1 MSVGD
6 NTGIAIMEIVA
17 TMTPSRVIVI
27 SYSISLSR
35 VIVISYSI
43 SLLKIAIVAI
53 EMVTMAY
60 YVVDRQW

>member
-27 SYSISLSR
+27 SYSISL
-35 VIVISYSI
+35 
-43 SLLKIAIVAI
+43 LKIAIVAL